1 MGTFDD
7 LLTQVD
13 AFIRKYY
20 KNQML
25 RGVLLFALI
34 FIVSYFVVVGLEY
47 LGHFSSNIRLTLL
60 LAFIGV
66 NIFVFIKYIV
76 KPITK
81 LFSFGARID
90 RYQAAKIIG
99 TFFPDVNDRLLNTL
113 QLNDSAKAQQGNIEL
128 LQASVSQNAQK
139 LSVFSFTSAVDYKE
153 NRKYLKYLLPIL
165 LGVIVIGFLAPSLFR
180 DGTERLVKYNE
191 TFIPP
196 APFSFNL
203 MNENLLVEEGAD
215 LPIELLLQ
223 SEKGEEIPNRVYIE
237 SDQGKF
243 VMDKKSANK
252 ASYTFNKIK
261 KQTTFR
267 FTANGFYSKEYTVD
281 VVGKASLGGLT
292 ASLTFPDYLGMKDQ
306 EVSNPGDLLVPEGTI
321 IEWNG
326 TAKNTQLLEI
336 GLPDS
341 LYKFERKGFRFASTF
356 KESQKVYT
364 LLHNNSIA
372 KVDSLVY
379 QIDVIKDAYPEI
391 EVSEII
397 DSTQTKKRSFEG
409 LVRDDHG
416 LRNVVFTYTIN
427 KKEGEPITKKQEV
440 PSISGTKSTFSMR
453 FDISNLPI
461 SLEDELTYYFTVY
474 DNDGVNGSKA
484 TQSKKFTYRAPS
496 SQELNEKREASKEEA
511 QKAMDDMI
519 TESKELNESIERLKM
534 EMLNTANPSWK
545 EQQQLEK
552 IKEQRKSLEDR
563 LEDLKKQMAKDFEE
577 KSKLTPVEEDLL
589 EKQKLL
595 EELMD
600 DIMDDELM
608 DLLEQLEELMK
619 NANQD
624 GMQELMEDLEMNA
637 EDMENQMDRTM
648 EMLKQ
653 LDVEERIDDLEN
665 ALDKLANDQ
674 DALKEDLEEGNTSP
688 EDAKEKQKELN
699 DQFKKVQEDIEKLM
713 EKNEA
718 LKRPMD
724 LDDMKED
731 QESVEE
737 SMENAKDNLE
747 KNDSKKA
754 QDEQKDASDKMK
766 QMSSKMSAMKM
777 KSKQKQ
783 QQEDIESLR
792 RLLSNLM
799 RLSFDQEQILDD
811 VKETSVY
818 SPDFGTLGRSQR
830 SLIDNFRPVED
841 SLNAL
846 ADRIPKAGSFINK
859 EVTGIRKEFRNMID
873 DIDERRNR
881 ELLVK
886 QQYAMTHLN
895 NLALFLNESLENMQQ
910 DMQGQEG
917 GEGACEN
924 PGGKGKGSQGDEM
937 QNIKEMLKKQ
947 LEEMEKGNQP
957 GGKKPGDKEGI
968 PLPFGNKQA
977 AQMAAQQNAMRK
989 KLEQMKKDLNKDGKK
1004 DGEALNDLLKELE
1017 DQEKGLVNKKWD
1029 EEMVRRQKEI
1039 LTRLLESEKA
1049 LEERGFDEQRESKSG
1064 KDEDFG
1070 NQIEFLEYKKQK
1082 EKQIELLRTLDPSF
1096 SKYYKDRA
1104 NEYFNV
1110 IN

>member
-76 KPITK
+76 KPISK

-153 NRKYLKYLLPIL
+153 NRKYLKYLLPIF

-203 MNENLLVEEGAD
+203 TNENLLVEEGTD
-215 LPIELLLQ
+215 LPIELLLK

-243 VMDKKSANK
+243 VMDKKSANT

-267 FTANGFYSKEYTVD
+267 FSANGFYSKEYTVD

-292 ASLTFPDYLGMKDQ
+292 ANLKFPDYLGMKEQ

-326 TAKNTQLLEI
+326 TSNNTQLLEI
-336 GLPDS
+336 GLSDS
-341 LYKFERKGFRFASTF
+341 LNKFERKGFRFAAAF
-356 KESQKVYT
+356 KESQKVFT
-364 LLHNNSIA
+364 LLHNNSID

-379 QIDVIKDAYPEI
+379 QVDVIKDAYPEI
-391 EVSEII
+391 EVSETI
-397 DSTQTKKRSFEG
+397 DSSQSKKRSFEG

-416 LRNVVFTYTIN
+416 LRNVLFTYTIN
-427 KKEGEPITKKQEV
+427 KKEGEPITKQQEV
-440 PSISGTKSTFSMR
+440 PNISGTKASYSMR
-453 FDISNLPI
+453 FDISNLPLE
-461 SLEDELTYYFTVY
+461 LEDELNYYFTVY

-496 SQELNEKREASKEEA
+496 SKELNEKRETSKEEA
-511 QKAMDDMI
+511 KKAMDDMI

-534 EMLNTANPSWK
+534 EMLNNSNPSWK

-552 IKEQRKSLEDR
+552 IKEQRKSLEER
-563 LEDLKKQMAKDFEE
+563 LKDLKKQMSKDFEE
-577 KSKLTPVEEDLL
+577 KSSLTPVEEDLL
-589 EKQKLL
+589 EKQDLL

-600 DIMDDELM
+600 DVMDDDLM
-608 DLLEQLEELMK
+608 DLLEKLEVLMK
-619 NANQD
+619 NPQED
-624 GMQELMEDLEMNA
+624 GMQDVMEDLEMNS
-637 EDMENQMDRTM
+637 EDMENKMDRTM

-665 ALDKLANDQ
+665 DLESLAEEQ
-674 DALKEDLEEGNTSP
+674 DALKEDLENEKTNSD
-688 EDAKEKQKELN
+688 DAKDKQEELN
-699 DQFKKVQEDIEKLM
+699 KKFDEIQEDIEELM
-713 EKNEA
+713 KKNED
-718 LKRPMD
+718 LKRPME

-737 SMENAKDNLE
+737 SMKDAKENLDNNESKD
-747 KNDSKKA
+747 A
-754 QDEQKDASDKMK
+754 QVKQEDASDKME

-783 QQEDIESLR
+783 QEEDIESLR

-799 RLSFDQEQILDD
+799 RLSFDQEQILDE

-818 SPDFGTLGRSQR
+818 SPEFGSLGRSQR
-830 SLIDNFRPVED
+830 SLIDNFKPIED

-859 EVTGIRKEFRNMID
+859 EVNGIRKEFRNMVD

-881 ELLVK
+881 KLNVK

-910 DMQGQEG
+910 NMQGQKS

-924 PGGKGKGSQGDEM
+924 PGGKGKGSEGDEM

-947 LEEMEKGNQP
+947 LKDMEKGNQP
-957 GGKKPGDKEGI
+957 GGKKPGDKDGMPI
-968 PLPFGNKQA
+968 PFGNKQA

-989 KLEQMKKDLNKDGKK
+989 KLEQMKKDLNKEGKN

-1017 DQEKGLVNKKWD
+1017 EQEKGLVNKKWD
-1029 EEMVRRQKEI
+1029 EEMISRQKEI

-1049 LEERGFDEQRESKSG
+1049 LEERGFEEQRESNSG

-1082 EKQIELLRTLDPSF
+1082 EKQIELLRTLDPTF